1 MLEQADRARRAAE
14 QELTDCHETISDLT
28 VQNQSLAAMKRKID
42 QELEN
47 LRQDIDDMKNEAMM
61 SDEKAKHAMMD
72 AAKLAEELR
81 SEQEHVARLEH
92 DRKIAE
98 AQIKDLQIRID
109 DVESAALKHGK
120 RACTKLEGRIK
131 ELENELD
138 AEQRRLSDAT
148 KTLRKSERK
157 IKELEFQSE
166 EDHKHAAHMQD
177 LVEKLQ
183 TKLRNYKRQIEEAE
197 EIAALNLAKFRKAQA
212 EAEEAEERAGLN
224 EQAMSKL
231 RVMGRAGS
239 AAPFL

>member
-1 MLEQADRARRAAE
+1 MSAE

-42 QELEN
+42 QELDN
-47 LRQDIDDMKNEAMM
+47 LRQDIDDMKNESMI
-61 SDEKAKHAMMD
+61 SDEKARNAMLD

-81 SEQEHVARLEH
+81 NEQEHVAKVEH

-98 AQIKDLQIRID
+98 AQIKDLQIKID
-109 DVESAALKHGK
+109 DVENAAMKHGK
-120 RACTKLEGRIK
+120 RACSKLEARIK

-138 AEQRRLSDAT
+138 IEQRRLGDST

-166 EDHKHAAHMQD
+166 ED
-177 LVEKLQ
+177 V
-183 TKLRNYKRQIEEAE
+183 
-197 EIAALNLAKFRKAQA
+197 EIAALNLAKYRKAQA

-224 EQAMSKL
+224 E
-231 RVMGRAGS
+231 
-239 AAPFL
+239 

>member
-1 MLEQADRARRAAE
+1 MN
-14 QELTDCHETISDLT
+14 S
-28 VQNQSLAAMKRKID
+28 
-42 QELEN
+42 
-47 LRQDIDDMKNEAMM
+47 EAMM
-61 SDEKAKHAMMD
+61 TEDKARRAMMD

-81 SEQEHVARLEH
+81 SEQELVARLEH

-157 IKELEFQSE
+157 IKELEFQVRIVIS
-166 EDHKHAAHMQD
+166 
-177 LVEKLQ
+177 
-183 TKLRNYKRQIEEAE
+183 I
-197 EIAALNLAKFRKAQA
+197 
-212 EAEEAEERAGLN
+212 G
-224 EQAMSKL
+224 
-231 RVMGRAGS
+231 
-239 AAPFL
+239 

>member
-14 QELTDCHETISDLT
+14 QELTDCHENISDLT

-81 SEQEHVARLEH
+81 SEQELVARLEQ

-138 AEQRRLSDAT
+138 AEQRRLSDST

-157 IKELEFQSE
+157 IKELEFQ
-166 EDHKHAAHMQD
+166 
-177 LVEKLQ
+177 V
-183 TKLRNYKRQIEEAE
+183 
-197 EIAALNLAKFRKAQA
+197 
-212 EAEEAEERAGLN
+212 
-224 EQAMSKL
+224 
-231 RVMGRAGS
+231 
-239 AAPFL
+239 

>member
-1 MLEQADRARRAAE
+1 LVNAERKANAYQNALEESRTMLEQADRARRSAE
-14 QELTDCHETISDLT
+14 QELTDCHESISDLT
-28 VQNQSLAAMKRKID
+28 VQNQSLAAMKRKIE

-61 SDEKAKHAMMD
+61 SDEKAKNAMLD

-81 SEQEHVARLEH
+81 NEQEHVARVEH

-98 AQIKDLQIRID
+98 AQIKDLQIKID
-109 DVESAALKHGK
+109 DVETAAMKHGK
-120 RACTKLEGRIK
+120 RACIKLESRIK

-138 AEQRRLSDAT
+138 SEQRRLSDST

-157 IKELEFQSE
+157 IKELDFQSE

-183 TKLRNYKRQIEEAE
+183 NKLRNFKRQIEEAE
-197 EIAALNLAKFRKAQA
+197 EIAALNLAKYRKAQVT
-212 EAEEAEERAGLN
+212 N
-224 EQAMSKL
+224 TT
-231 RVMGRAGS
+231 
-239 AAPFL
+239 

>member
-1 MLEQADRARRAAE
+1 M
-14 QELTDCHETISDLT
+14 
-28 VQNQSLAAMKRKID
+28 
-42 QELEN
+42 
-47 LRQDIDDMKNEAMM
+47 
-61 SDEKAKHAMMD
+61 HAMLD
-72 AAKLAEELR
+72 AARLADELR
-81 SEQEHVARLEH
+81 AEQEHVARVDH
-92 DRKIAE
+92 DRKVAE

-157 IKELEFQSE
+157 IKELDF
-166 EDHKHAAHMQD
+166 
-177 LVEKLQ
+177 
-183 TKLRNYKRQIEEAE
+183 KRQIEEAE

>member
-1 MLEQADRARRAAE
+1 
-14 QELTDCHETISDLT
+14 
-28 VQNQSLAAMKRKID
+28 
-42 QELEN
+42 
-47 LRQDIDDMKNEAMM
+47 MM

-81 SEQEHVARLEH
+81 NEQEHVARLEH

-98 AQIKDLQIRID
+98 AQIKDLQVRID

-131 ELENELD
+131 ELENQLD

-166 EDHKHAAHMQD
+166 EDHKHQAHMQE
-177 LVEKLQ
+177 LVDKLQ
-183 TKLRNYKRQIEEAE
+183 TKLRNFKRQIEEAE
-197 EIAALNLAKFRKAQA
+197 EIAALNLAKYRKAQA

-239 AAPFL
+239 